1 MLAEGRGVQRAQY
14 PAATPTK
21 DPQGGLP
28 QTAVSWALGN
38 VEGHLRLLS
47 VGSESIFHHLRAQL

>member
-1 MLAEGRGVQRAQY
+1 MLEEGRGVQRAQY

-21 DPQGGLP
+21 DPQGRLP
-28 QTAVSWALGN
+28 QTAVSWDLGN
-38 VEGHLRLLS
+38 VEGHLS